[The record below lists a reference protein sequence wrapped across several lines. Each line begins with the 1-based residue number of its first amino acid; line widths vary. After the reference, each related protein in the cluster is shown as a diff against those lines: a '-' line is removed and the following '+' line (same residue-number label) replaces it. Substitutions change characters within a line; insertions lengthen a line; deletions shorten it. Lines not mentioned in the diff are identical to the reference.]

1 MSKKD
6 KLLEIIEQI
15 QELYPKLNRLMVTD
29 LEDPDSIIITT
40 EERLIEMAEEY
51 GIDPDMIEGLTEDDL
66 QDPLDE
72 YLAQIDWDYD
82 DDDEG
87 GGMIQ

>member
-6 KLLEIIEQI
+6 RLLEIIEQI

-29 LEDPDSIIITT
+29 MEDPDSIIITS
-40 EERLIEMAEEY
+40 EDNLASMAEEY
-51 GIDPDMIEGLTEDDL
+51 GLDPSILETYSEEDL

-72 YLAQIDWDYD
+72 YLAQIDWDD

-87 GGMIQ
+87 GGMLQ

>member
-29 LEDPDSIIITT
+29 LDDPDSIIITT
-40 EERLIEMAEEY
+40 EDRLIELAEEY
-51 GIDPDMIEGLTEDDL
+51 GIDSDLIDDITEDAL
-66 QDPLDE
+66 EDPLDE
-72 YLAQIDWDYD
+72 YLSQIDWDD

-87 GGMIQ
+87 GGMLQ

>member
-1 MSKKD
+1 MSKKE

-29 LEDPDSIIITT
+29 MDDPESIIITT
-40 EERLIEMAEEY
+40 EENLISMAEEY
-51 GIDPDMIEGLTEDDL
+51 GLDPEMIEQFSEEDL

-72 YLAQIDWDYD
+72 YLAQIDWDDD

>member
-51 GIDPDMIEGLTEDDL
+51 GLDPDMIDDITEDAL
-66 QDPLDE
+66 EDPLDE
-72 YLAQIDWDYD
+72 YLAQLDWDD

-87 GGMIQ
+87 GGMLQ